1 MNRIF
6 TKPTI
11 FQRIR
16 RSRIIGV
23 LLIFAMFIAAGAA
36 AEALCDAV
44 DASYDSRIE
53 VAA

>member
-1 MNRIF
+1 MNRIY
-6 TKPTI
+6 TKPSI
-11 FQRIR
+11 FHRIR

-36 AEALCDAV
+36 AEALCDLAGV
-44 DASYDSRIE
+44 SYDPRIE

>member
-1 MNRIF
+1 MNRIY

-23 LLIFAMFIAAGAA
+23 LLIFVMFIAAGAA
-36 AEALCDAV
+36 AEALCGLASV
-44 DASYDSRIE
+44 SYDPRIE

>member
-1 MNRIF
+1 MNRIY
-6 TKPTI
+6 TKSTI

-36 AEALCDAV
+36 AEALCDLAGV
-44 DASYDSRIE
+44 SYDPRIE

>member
-1 MNRIF
+1 MNRIH

-16 RSRIIGV
+16 RSSAFGV
-23 LLIFAMFIAAGAA
+23 LVFLALIVAAGAA
-36 AEALCDAV
+36 AEALCDLAGV
-44 DASYDSRIE
+44 SYDPRIE

>member
-1 MNRIF
+1 MNRIY
-6 TKPTI
+6 TKPTM

-36 AEALCDAV
+36 AEALCTAV
-44 DASYDSRIE
+44 GAEYDPRIE

>member
-1 MNRIF
+1 MNRIY

-16 RSRIIGV
+16 RSRWEV
-23 LLIFAMFIAAGAA
+23 VFFFMFLVASGAA
-36 AEALCDAV
+36 AEALCDLAGV
-44 DASYDSRIE
+44 SYDPRIE